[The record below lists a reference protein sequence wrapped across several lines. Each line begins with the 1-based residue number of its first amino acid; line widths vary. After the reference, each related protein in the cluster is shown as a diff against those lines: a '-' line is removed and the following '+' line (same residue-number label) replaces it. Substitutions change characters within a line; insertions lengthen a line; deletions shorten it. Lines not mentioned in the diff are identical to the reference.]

1 MYIYEEGKKL
11 VNLDHILVVRVHGY
25 TPELDYVEFEGSQDT
40 VATFPVPK
48 GEGIYVLA
56 GIRYILDIDSS
67 GIYTIEELK
76 EYGKSKI
83 EGSD

>member
-25 TPELDYVEFEGSQDT
+25 TPELDYIEFEGSQDT
-40 VATFPVPK
+40 VATFSVPK

-56 GIRYILDIDSS
+56 GIRYLIAVSTD
-67 GIYTIEELK
+67 GVYTLGELR
-76 EYGKSKI
+76 ELGKSNL